1 MKILV
6 INLSTGEKTE
16 RALPDPLMAGRYL
29 SSYLVKEYVDPKVD
43 SLSPDNALVFTTGIL
58 ANTRTSTASRLSVG
72 CKSPLT
78 KGIKEANAG
87 GMGGDSIAALGY
99 RAVVFLGALPT
110 GKKVVYQLDQ
120 DGGKLDF
127 ESADDCWGK
136 GNEDTAAYLLEKFGN
151 DHCVISIGQ
160 AGEQLMG
167 AAGIAVTDAEGN
179 PFRLA
184 ARGGVGA
191 VMGSKGLK
199 AITIPLPPRS
209 GKELSK
215 EARKPITDFN
225 KHVATSERVGVL
237 RNYGTAS
244 TVMPVQEM
252 GGLPTRNFSKGKL
265 PDATPIGGDFMREVI
280 LKRGGAGKATHACMT
295 GCVIQC
301 SNAFADEN
309 GELLAAPLE
318 FETIGLCGSNLE
330 IASLD
335 GIAKINRL
343 CNDYGMDTIET
354 GATLGVMME
363 AAEMD
368 ELPEGVNRDDL
379 PRFGDVES
387 ALKAL
392 RQVPLGTPIGNLVG
406 GGVVAAGK
414 ALGVK
419 RVPAVKGQA
428 MSAYDPRVVK
438 GTAVTY
444 ATSPQGA
451 DHTAGLTVFFP
462 IDHRDPSLAVKFS
475 RIAQIQRAAYDA
487 LDLCVFNT
495 SATGQRPDVVL
506 PMLRKVYE
514 VDLPDNWLD
523 ILGRKVIDLE
533 IEFNR
538 AAGLTAEDD
547 RIPDYFKTEPLTEP
561 VTTVFDVSD
570 EELDAIWAN

>member
-6 INLSTGEKTE
+6 VNLSTGEQKE
-16 RALPDPLMAGRYL
+16 RELPDPLMAGRYL
-29 SSYLVKEYVDPKVD
+29 SGYLVKEYVDPKVD
-43 SLSPDNALVFTTGIL
+43 PLSSENALVFTAGIL
-58 ANTRTSTASRLSVG
+58 ANTRTSTGSRLSVG

-78 KGIKEANAG
+78 GGLKEANAG
-87 GMGGDSIAALGY
+87 GMGGDSIAGQGY
-99 RAVVFLGALPT
+99 RALVFLGSLPQ
-110 GKKVVYQLDQ
+110 GKPAVFHLTQG
-120 DGGKLDF
+120 GGKLDF
-127 ESADDCWGK
+127 ESAIACWGK
-136 GNEDTAAYLLEKFGN
+136 GNEDTAAYLHEKFGH
-151 DHCVISIGQ
+151 DYCVISIGQ
-160 AGEQLMG
+160 AGEQLRG

-209 GKELSK
+209 GRELTK
-215 EARKPITDFN
+215 VARKSITDFN
-225 KHVATSERVGVL
+225 KHVATSDRVGVL
-237 RNYGTAS
+237 RSYGTAS

-265 PDATPIGGDFMREVI
+265 PDATPISGDYMREI
-280 LKRGGAGKATHACMT
+280 TLKRDGAGKPTHACMT

-309 GELLAAPLE
+309 GELLAAPVE
-318 FETIGLCGSNLE
+318 YETIGLCGSNLE

-363 AAEMD
+363 AAELD
-368 ELPEGVNRDDL
+368 KLPVGINREDL

-387 ALKAL
+387 ALRVL
-392 RQVPLGTPIGNLVG
+392 RQVPMGTPMGKLVS

-419 RVPAVKGQA
+419 RIPAVKGQA
-428 MSAYDPRVVK
+428 MSAYDPRVIK

-462 IDHRDPSLAVKFS
+462 IDHRDPKLAVKFS
-475 RIAQIQRAAYDA
+475 RIAQLQRAAYDA

-495 SATGQRPDVVL
+495 SATGQHPDIVL
-506 PMLRKVYE
+506 EMLRKVYD

-523 ILGRKVIDLE
+523 IVGRKVIDLE

-538 AAGLTAEDD
+538 AAGLTTADD
-547 RIPDYFKTEPLTEP
+547 RIPDFFKEEALTDP
-561 VTTVFDVSD
+561 VTTVFDVPD

>member
-1 MKILV
+1 MKILIV
-6 INLSTGEKTE
+6 NLSTGEKQVRE
-16 RALPDPLMAGRYL
+16 LADPLMAGRYL
-29 SSYLVKEYVDPKVD
+29 SDTLVTEFVDPKTD
-43 SLSPDNALVFTTGIL
+43 PLGPGNALVLTAGVL
-58 ANTRTSTASRLSVG
+58 ANSRTSTGSRLSVG

-87 GMGGDSIAALGY
+87 GMGGDSLAGLGY
-99 RAVVFLGALPT
+99 RAVVFLGVVPE
-110 GKKVVYQLDQ
+110 GKKAVFHLNEEGGYLDY
-120 DGGKLDF
+120 
-127 ESADDCWGK
+127 ESASDCWGK
-136 GNEDTAAYLLEKFGN
+136 GNEDTAAYLLEKFGKN
-151 DHCVISIGQ
+151 TCVISIGQ

-167 AAGIAVTDAEGN
+167 AAGIAVTDAEGK
-179 PFRLA
+179 PYRLA

-199 AITIPLPPRS
+199 AITAPLPPR
-209 GKELSK
+209 GGMELSK
-215 EARKPITDFN
+215 DARQPITAFN

-244 TVMPVQEM
+244 TVMPVQVM
-252 GGLPTRNFSKGKL
+252 GGLPVRNFSKGQL
-265 PDATPIGGDFMREVI
+265 PDATPISGDYIREI
-280 LKRGGAGKATHACMT
+280 TLKRGGEGTPTHACMT

-309 GELLAAPLE
+309 GKLLAAPVE

-330 IASLD
+330 IADMD
-335 GIAKINRL
+335 GIARINRL
-343 CNDYGMDTIET
+343 CNDFGMDTIET

-363 AAEMD
+363 AAELSV
-368 ELPEGVNRDDL
+368 LPAGIHREDL

-387 ALKAL
+387 ALRAL
-392 RQVPLGTPIGNLVG
+392 SQVPTGSTIGKLVG
-406 GGVVAAGK
+406 AGVVATGK

-419 RVPAVKGQA
+419 HIPAVKGQA

-487 LDLCVFNT
+487 LDLCAFNT
-495 SATGQRPDVVL
+495 SATGQRPDIVVE
-506 PMLRKVYE
+506 MLRKVYDVE
-514 VDLPDNWLD
+514 LPDNYLD

-533 IEFNR
+533 LAFNR

-547 RIPDYFKTEPLTEP
+547 RIPEHFKTKPLTEVVP
-561 VTTVFDVSD
+561 TVFDVPD
-570 EELDAIWAN
+570 AELDSIWAS

>member
-1 MKILV
+1 MKILE
-6 INLSTGEKTE
+6 INLSTGEKQE
-16 RALPDPLMAGRYL
+16 LELPDPLMAGRYL
-29 SSYLVKEYVDPKVD
+29 SSFLVSKYVDPKTDPLGAENV
-43 SLSPDNALVFTTGIL
+43 LVFTTGVL
-58 ANTRTSTASRLSVG
+58 ANSRTSTGSRLSVG

-99 RAVVFLGALPT
+99 RALVFLGVVPE
-110 GKKVVYQLDQ
+110 GKHAIFHLDQ
-120 DGGKLDF
+120 EGGHLDF
-127 ESADDCWGK
+127 ESAQDCWGK
-136 GNEDTAAYLLEKFGN
+136 GNEDTAAYLLDKFGSN
-151 DHCVISIGQ
+151 HCVISIGQ
-160 AGEQLMG
+160 AGERLMG
-167 AAGIAVTDAEGN
+167 AAGIAVTDAQGK

-199 AITIPLPPRS
+199 AITVPLPPRS
-209 GKELSK
+209 GRELSK
-215 EARKPITDFN
+215 EARQPITAFN

-237 RNYGTAS
+237 RDYGTAS
-244 TVMPVQEM
+244 TVMPVQVM
-252 GGLPTRNFSKGKL
+252 GGLPVRNFSKGQL
-265 PDATPIGGDFMREVI
+265 PDATPISSEFMREVI
-280 LKRGGAGKATHACMT
+280 LKRGGDGTPTHACMT

-309 GELLAAPLE
+309 GELIAAPVE

-354 GATLGVMME
+354 GATLGVMMD
-363 AAEMD
+363 AAEM
-368 ELPEGVNRDDL
+368 EKLPDWIQREDL
-379 PRFGDVES
+379 PRFGDVDS
-387 ALKAL
+387 ALKVL
-392 RQVPLGTPIGNLVG
+392 SQVPQGTLVGNLVG
-406 GGVVAAGK
+406 AGVVSTGK

-419 RVPAVKGQA
+419 HIPAVKGQA

-487 LDLCVFNT
+487 LNLCAFNT
-495 SATGQRPDVVL
+495 SATGQRPDIVIE
-506 PMLRKVYE
+506 MLRKVYQ
-514 VDLPDNWLD
+514 VDLPDNYLD
-523 ILGRKVIDLE
+523 VLGRKVIDLE
-533 IEFNR
+533 LAFNR
-538 AAGLTAEDD
+538 AAGLGPEDD
-547 RIPDYFKTEPLTEP
+547 RIPEYFKNEALTEVVP
-561 VTTVFDVSD
+561 TVFDVPD
-570 EELDAIWAN
+570 TELDTIWTT